1 MSKDERVRTEKMNV
15 AIDGPAGAGKS
26 TVARRVA
33 GELGYV
39 YVDTGAMYR
48 AVTLAALRQGIA
60 PDEADKL
67 KALVAS
73 IRIELK
79 PSEQG
84 QTVYLNGEDVTEAIR
99 SREVTLVVSPL
110 AANESVRAKLVE
122 LQRAMASARGIV
134 MDGRDIGTHVL
145 PDAELKIFLTASV
158 QIRALRRYQ
167 ELPEDQRIPL
177 SQLEAEIAERDRSD
191 EQREI
196 SPLICAKDAIVVD
209 SSELTI
215 DQVVAEIIDLSRSK
229 MAEAK

>member
-1 MSKDERVRTEKMNV
+1 MNV

-48 AVTLAALRQGIA
+48 AVTLAALRQGIE

-79 PSEQG
+79 PGEQG

-99 SREVTLVVSPL
+99 SREVTLIVSPL

-122 LQRAMASARGIV
+122 LQRTMASERGIV
-134 MDGRDIGTHVL
+134 MDGRDIGTQVL

-158 QIRALRRYQ
+158 QIRAQRRYQ
-167 ELPEDQRIPL
+167 ELPEGQRIPL
-177 SQLEAEIAERDRSD
+177 TQLEAEIAERDRSD

-215 DQVVAEIIDLSRSK
+215 DEVVAVIIDLSRSK
-229 MAEAK
+229 LAEAK

>member
-33 GELGYV
+33 AELGYV

-48 AVTLAALRQGIA
+48 AVTLAALREGIA

-79 PSEQG
+79 PGERG

-99 SREVTLVVSPL
+99 GRDVTLIVSPL

-122 LQRAMASARGIV
+122 LQRAMASERGIV

-158 QIRALRRYQ
+158 QIRAQRRYQ
-167 ELPEDQRIPL
+167 ELPAEQRIPL
-177 SQLEAEIAERDRSD
+177 AQLEAEIAERDRSD

-215 DQVVAEIIDLSRSK
+215 DEVVAVIIDLSRSK